1 MKVYVILVDLENRY
15 ATLDKEVAKQLIKDE
30 ILDSEDD
37 ELDEQ
42 RVETFAQDMVDG
54 NIENHYSDEFENIC
68 IWCDI
73 MCLKEKIQIVNGK

>member
-1 MKVYVILVDLENRY
+1 MKVYVILVDVENRY

-54 NIENHYSDEFENIC
+54 NIENHYGDEFENIY

-73 MCLKEKIQIVNGK
+73 LELQEK